1 MSNTNW
7 KVIGTNSGNMSR
19 HRNVKAGKLNYEDG
33 KWKSIY
39 DASGNK
45 KIVHDLSDNVNNQ
58 NAVVGIGTSN
68 PFSRLSLGSNPGD
81 GTIGNETT
89 IGQIA
94 AIALHEES
102 NGTNFHGITYITDV
116 SENQDVGGKVNALA
130 LHSNTSNENIDLSAA
145 KVYVTDDGV
154 LRIGGKPRT
163 GPAVIDNEYTVY
175 PQVTLDLSGSMQI
188 DGFISFCN
196 LNSAAGQPKD
206 NVANASGTPDIA
218 GTREIPLGAIWVGKK
233 DTATTNVALY
243 IQGAGRKR
251 LELASTAA
259 VAEAAKNGWDIS
271 SNPNKFMYNVIEDGG
286 GYVSSNITINS
297 ADFSTWNPVHVAAAG
312 VDFGK
317 NFLNALSIR
326 GGSLAVSSS
335 DTLGI
340 MHGGIGGIGVL
351 TKPIQAG
358 FTASQLGLSGEIT
371 DVSSGVIFA
380 EKQILI
386 GTGSNITSDLVD
398 NLRPRALL
406 DISGG
411 TSRPIAGIMIGHGI
425 PQGAATSYNI
435 PRATNSII
443 IGTIGVSKRIG
454 AVDKDVSNSVVMG
467 ELNTIDRA
475 STTIVAGNTNKISDS
490 SGSLLLLGFENGN
503 ILSTKATNSLIVGWK
518 NNVEDSGQGRS
529 SAGNVIFG
537 KENHYTADVWTDG
550 YNVGINENNA
560 IFGKSN
566 TIKGTEFSFIQ
577 GKDNKTYGKELV
589 VFGDSNTVGA
599 TTASPAA
606 PQSDHYVQKCLVHGN
621 TNTILGP
628 SGETP
633 LGTASN
639 RLSNVYMMGHEN
651 TINIGQENTNAYN
664 ITNWTNL
671 TTEETFVLLGSRTEI
686 RDKVGRDNSGVRFAF
701 GTNAMYEDRL
711 PSNADACGNVF
722 TIDNMGSVWI
732 AGNLTVDGSQVIL
745 RTEYFD
751 VSDNNI
757 TLNSAGHPPN
767 GGGFTILDSAGSG
780 DSHHFVWTG
789 AAGANGE
796 FNTGSADLST
806 NNMLVLG
813 KLTVNGLIDPTGLVL
828 DTQGST
834 PAQIASKATL
844 WFDGTDLY
852 FNIGTGSNQKIGTTG
867 GGLVVE

>member
-19 HRNVKAGKLNYEDG
+19 HRNVNAGKLNYEDG

-286 GYVSSNITINS
+286 GYASSNITINS
-297 ADFSTWNPVHVAAAG
+297 ADFSTWTPDHVKAVG

-340 MHGGIGGIGVL
+340 MHGGIGGLGAK

-386 GTGSNITSDLVD
+386 GTGSNITTDQVA

-425 PQGAATSYNI
+425 PQGAAASYHI

-443 IGTIGVSKRIG
+443 IG
-454 AVDKDVSNSVVMG
+454 
-467 ELNTIDRA
+467 
-475 STTIVAGNTNKISDS
+475 
-490 SGSLLLLGFENGN
+490 
-503 ILSTKATNSLIVGWK
+503 
-518 NNVEDSGQGRS
+518 
-529 SAGNVIFG
+529 
-537 KENHYTADVWTDG
+537 
-550 YNVGINENNA
+550 
-560 IFGKSN
+560 
-566 TIKGTEFSFIQ
+566 
-577 GKDNKTYGKELV
+577 
-589 VFGDSNTVGA
+589 
-599 TTASPAA
+599 
-606 PQSDHYVQKCLVHGN
+606 
-621 TNTILGP
+621 
-628 SGETP
+628 
-633 LGTASN
+633 
-639 RLSNVYMMGHEN
+639 
-651 TINIGQENTNAYN
+651 
-664 ITNWTNL
+664 
-671 TTEETFVLLGSRTEI
+671 
-686 RDKVGRDNSGVRFAF
+686 
-701 GTNAMYEDRL
+701 
-711 PSNADACGNVF
+711 
-722 TIDNMGSVWI
+722 
-732 AGNLTVDGSQVIL
+732 
-745 RTEYFD
+745 
-751 VSDNNI
+751 
-757 TLNSAGHPPN
+757 
-767 GGGFTILDSAGSG
+767 
-780 DSHHFVWTG
+780 
-789 AAGANGE
+789 
-796 FNTGSADLST
+796 
-806 NNMLVLG
+806 
-813 KLTVNGLIDPTGLVL
+813 
-828 DTQGST
+828 
-834 PAQIASKATL
+834 
-844 WFDGTDLY
+844 
-852 FNIGTGSNQKIGTTG
+852 
-867 GGLVVE
+867 